1 MHNYTFLTKTMSK
14 DYDRQEYGR
23 QEYARVRKMNTT
35 EEMNDFIK
43 LGIDSWGKLQAYE
56 RELKRKE
63 EVDEWLKLGI
73 DSWSKLQAYE
83 RKRRAEN

>member
-1 MHNYTFLTKTMSK
+1 MSK
-14 DYDRQEYGR
+14 DYDRQDYDRQEYDR

-43 LGIDSWGKLQAYE
+43 LGIDSWA
-56 RELKRKE
+56 
-63 EVDEWLKLGI
+63 
-73 DSWSKLQAYE
+73 KLQAYE